1 MSLSSLKA
9 ALKEGKVV
17 FGTEKTLKA
26 LKNNKVVEVFVSKNC
41 PDELK
46 ESIEYYGKLNEI
58 TISILDIFNDE
69 LGSIC
74 KKPFSVSVCYC

>member
-9 ALKEGKVV
+9 ALKDGKVV
-17 FGTEKTLKA
+17 FGTEKTFKA
-26 LKNNKVVEVFVSKNC
+26 LKNNKVTEVFVSKNC
-41 PDELK
+41 PDEFK
-46 ESIEYYGKLNEI
+46 ESIEYYGKLNKI
-58 TISILDIFNDE
+58 KVSMLDIFNDE